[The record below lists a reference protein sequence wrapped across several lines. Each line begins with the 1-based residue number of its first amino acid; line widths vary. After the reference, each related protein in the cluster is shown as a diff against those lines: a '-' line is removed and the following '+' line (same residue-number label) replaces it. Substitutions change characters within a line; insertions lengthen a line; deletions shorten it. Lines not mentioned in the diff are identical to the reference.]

1 MKELKRGG
9 YNFGTIK
16 YQYEEKETSYD
27 YSI

>member
-16 YQYEEKETSYD
+16 NQYEEKETSHD